1 MSREHTKDWAKIGTI
16 TEDWVK
22 ASYPKSK
29 ATDSW
34 KYKDRMNRFLE
45 FIDTTD
51 AELVESYKRAK
62 DRVEWSKQFGQKALA
77 FYNSRVQEGMATN
90 TARAE
95 VSTVRAFCR
104 DNATTLIIPRRKI
117 AKAKSAKGE
126 HEFTL
131 TELQQMYHAGDTLE
145 KAVVSTAVSLGY
157 HVEDFS
163 ELKRDFI
170 EGLVNKALEQKID
183 FIGFSH
189 ERTKTGVSAR
199 SHLTPDAVHALKE
212 WFGYIDQ
219 KRTEK
224 GLGKS
229 EWVWANGNGGH
240 IIDKTFNA
248 MVKELC
254 KKANVTTTGKM
265 RFALFRKFLMGALSD
280 AKLNAFLIKRAV
292 GKEVSSSDDTYLQH
306 LDRQLDES
314 FHEVY
319 PYIRLNGTVQSRT
332 RIEDLETKIQ
342 QLEIKLESM
351 AIENQ
356 TLRRVIEYAIPK
368 DKVQG
373 AIQQLAKEYNVELPK
388 PSSGMGMMTDE
399 LPKSDLDALID
410 GIKKQSEKQ
419 A

>member
-1 MSREHTKDWAKIGTI
+1 MSREQTKEWNQIGAI
-16 TEDWVK
+16 TEQWVK
-22 ASYPKSK
+22 DSYPKADAQS
-29 ATDSW
+29 AW

-45 FIDTTD
+45 FIGLTD
-51 AELVESYKRAK
+51 AELIESYKRAK
-62 DRVEWSKQFGQKALA
+62 DRVEWAKSIGQKAIA
-77 FYNSRVQEGMATN
+77 FYNDRVAKGYATN
-90 TARAE
+90 TVRAE

-104 DNATTLIIPRRKI
+104 DNATTLLLPRRKI
-117 AKAKSAKGE
+117 AKAKAAKNE
-126 HEFTL
+126 HEFTQ
-131 TELQQMYHAGDTLE
+131 TEFQQIYHVADIFE
-145 KAVVSTAVSLGY
+145 KAVVSTAISLGY
-157 HVEDFS
+157 HVQDFS
-163 ELKRDFI
+163 ELKRDYI
-170 EGLVNKALEQKID
+170 ESLVNKAIEQKID
-183 FIGFSH
+183 FIGFNH
-189 ERTKTGVSAR
+189 ERTKTGVTAR
-199 SHLTPDAVHALKE
+199 SHLTPEARDSLRA
-212 WFGYIDQ
+212 WFDYID
-219 KRTEK
+219 KVRAEK
-224 GLGKS
+224 GLEKS

-240 IIDKTFNA
+240 VIDKTFNI
-248 MVKELC
+248 MLKDLC
-254 KKANVTTTGKM
+254 KKAGITTTGKV

-292 GKEVSSSDDTYLQH
+292 GKEVPTTDATYLQH

-373 AIQQLAKEYNVELPK
+373 AIQQLAKEYGMAVTKETGEPINLNDLIKMRLYQPK
-388 PSSGMGMMTDE
+388 QQ
-399 LPKSDLDALID
+399 
-410 GIKKQSEKQ
+410 QSEK